1 VTLKPAAIVARLLPL
16 GLRLLAIV
24 RAVLGFVWRLTPWGR
39 PKPFP
44 IRRDYV
50 NPRSW
55 IRRLTTFGLPI
66 GLAFFGLV
74 YGFYFAL
81 TAPYLL
87 VAFASPVALLAVL
100 CIWALPERA
109 SAPTRTME
117 FFFAAVIVTL
127 VLWPNYL
134 AVALPG
140 LPWIT
145 MIRLTG
151 FPMALLLA
159 VTLSISGPIRKEV
172 MEAVRS
178 TPIVW
183 TLFVIFCILQFTSV
197 ALSKNPGAALQK
209 AIIHQVNWTSVLVI
223 AAWLCRHPGRARFYL
238 NLVLALALP
247 IVVLAVLEYGKRSV
261 LWAGSVPSFLKIDD
275 PIILSML
282 GSITRS
288 ANGLYR
294 AKATFGTPLG
304 LAEFMALLTPFAIH
318 KIVAGPGAWNRVI
331 GFIFLPMIFYTVRMT
346 DSRLGVNSFILSLL
360 FYIPLWGLI
369 RFRRIKGDM
378 LAGLVVY
385 AYPALLAVGYAAV
398 TVIKPLREAL
408 FGGGAQA
415 ASNAARE
422 QQLVMGI
429 PKILTNPV
437 GFGADGAG
445 GAMGY
450 GAGEFIA
457 IDNYYLVLG
466 LNYGVLGIA
475 AFTAMFFI
483 AIAYGVRE
491 IAKARLPDD
500 HEVMLLM
507 PIVTLFGIFLV
518 EKWVFAQEDNHP
530 ILFMAMGM
538 LMALVYRAKVLRGAP
553 EYATQAQAGPEPG
566 RISGPLPVPAHA
578 SSPAQVV

>member
-1 VTLKPAAIVARLLPL
+1 MKAPAFLTRLAPPA
-16 GLRLLAIV
+16 LRLLGLLRVA
-24 RAVLGFVWRLTPWGR
+24 LLFVWRLTPWGR
-39 PKPFP
+39 PRPLP
-44 IRRDYV
+44 IRNAYV

-55 IRRLTTFGLPI
+55 LRRLTTFGVPI

-109 SAPTRTME
+109 TAPTRTME
-117 FFFAAVIVTL
+117 FFFAAVIITL
-127 VLWPNYL
+127 ILWPNYL

-159 VTLSISGPIRKEV
+159 VTLSISAPIRKEV
-172 MEAVRS
+172 AETVRS

-183 TLFVIFCILQFTSV
+183 TIFLVFCVLQFVSV
-197 ALSKNPGAALQK
+197 GLSKNPGAAMQK
-209 AIIHQVNWTSVLVI
+209 AIIHQVNWTAVLII
-223 AAWLCRHPGRARFYL
+223 AAWLCRHPGRTRFYL
-238 NLVLALALP
+238 NLLLALGLP
-247 IVVLAVLEYGKRSV
+247 IVFLAVLEYGKRSV

-318 KIVAGPGAWNRVI
+318 KIVAGPGMWSRI
-331 GFIFLPMIFYTVRMT
+331 FGFIYLPIIFYTVRMT

-360 FYIPLWGLI
+360 FYVPLWGLI

-398 TVIKPLREAL
+398 STIPPLRQAI

-415 ASNAARE
+415 ASNAAR
-422 QQLVMGI
+422 QMQLVMGI
-429 PKILTNPV
+429 PKILANPV

-445 GAMGY
+445 AAMGY
-450 GAGEFIA
+450 GAGEFVA

-466 LNYGVLGIA
+466 LNYGVMGIA
-475 AFTAMFFI
+475 AFTAMFVI

-530 ILFMAMGM
+530 ILFMALGM
-538 LMALVYRAKVLRGAP
+538 LMALVWRAKKLRAP
-553 EYATQAQAGPEPG
+553 AEALAAAAAEPA
-566 RISGPLPVPAHA
+566 RMSGPLPVPAHA
-578 SSPAQVV
+578 SRPAQVV